1 MNHMYF
7 AAWKLIAS
15 RHRNW
20 RDEEGATAAEYA
32 LLVSLIAVVIIGSV
46 AVLGQQLSTVFSDLT
61 DGFTQTVVAT

>member
-20 RDEEGATAAEYA
+20 RDEGGATAAEYA